1 MMVRHDDNSAK
12 DESSTESADSAAK
25 QAADLSTLLDEALAL
40 VPGCRT
46 RSAADFAAF
55 SSVLGRIVPHL
66 PDSVERATL
75 ERAHNAF
82 SAATVDVSLAGGLLE
97 RAAAT
102 LARLQRGSGTMR
114 VAPTAIRGPSHEPD
128 PATSEPTRDAAPHPG
143 RVEFLPNSTKGRPS
157 P

>member
-1 MMVRHDDNSAK
+1 MMVRHDDNRQI
-12 DESSTESADSAAK
+12 DETNTESADSAAEH
-25 QAADLSTLLDEALAL
+25 AADLPTLLDQALAL

-46 RSAADFAAF
+46 RSAAQLAAF

-75 ERAHNAF
+75 ERAHRAF
-82 SAATVDVSLAGGLLE
+82 STATVDVSLAGGLLE

-102 LARLQRGSGTMR
+102 LARLQRGSGTMS
-114 VAPTAIRGPSHEPD
+114 VAPTATRGPSHEPD
-128 PATSEPTRDAAPHPG
+128 PTTFEPTHDTAPSPG
-143 RVEFLPNSTKGRPS
+143 QLEFLPGRTKDHSS

>member
-1 MMVRHDDNSAK
+1 MVRHDDNRQS
-12 DESSTESADSAAK
+12 DGTNTESADSAAER
-25 QAADLSTLLDEALAL
+25 AADLPTLLDEALAL

-46 RSAADFAAF
+46 RSAAELAAF

-66 PDSVERATL
+66 PNCVERSTL
-75 ERAHNAF
+75 ERAQSAF
-82 SAATVDVSLAGGLLE
+82 SAATVDVSFAGGLLE

-114 VAPTAIRGPSHEPD
+114 VATAIGEPSHEPKD
-128 PATSEPTRDAAPHPG
+128 CS
-143 RVEFLPNSTKGRPS
+143 S

>member
-1 MMVRHDDNSAK
+1 MMVRHDDCSANN
-12 DESSTESADSAAK
+12 ELNTESAESAAK
-25 QAADLSTLLDEALAL
+25 QAADLPTLLDEALGL

-46 RSAADFAAF
+46 RSAAELAAF

-75 ERAHNAF
+75 ERAHGAF

-114 VAPTAIRGPSHEPD
+114 VAPTAIRGPSHEPR
-128 PATSEPTRDAAPHPG
+128 PASPELTHDAAPPPV
-143 RVEFLPNSTKGRPS
+143 RLEFLPSITKDRPS

>member
-1 MMVRHDDNSAK
+1 MMVHHDDSAN
-12 DESSTESADSAAK
+12 DELNTESADNAAK
-25 QAADLSTLLDEALAL
+25 HAADLPTLLDEALAL
-40 VPGCRT
+40 VPGCRA
-46 RSAADFAAF
+46 RSAAELAAF

-75 ERAHNAF
+75 ERAHDAF
-82 SAATVDVSLAGGLLE
+82 AAATVDVSLAGGLLE

-114 VAPTAIRGPSHEPD
+114 VALTAIRGPSHEPK
-128 PATSEPTRDAAPHPG
+128 PAPPELTRDAAPHPA
-143 RVEFLPNSTKGRPS
+143 RLEFLPSTTKDRPS

>member
-1 MMVRHDDNSAK
+1 MVRRDDNRQSDGTNA
-12 DESSTESADSAAK
+12 ASAASAAE
-25 QAADLSTLLDEALAL
+25 QATDLPTLLDRALAL

-46 RSAADFAAF
+46 RSAAELAAF

-66 PDSVERATL
+66 PDSVERTTL
-75 ERAHNAF
+75 ERAQSAF

-114 VAPTAIRGPSHEPD
+114 VAPTAIGEPSHEPKER
-128 PATSEPTRDAAPHPG
+128 S
-143 RVEFLPNSTKGRPS
+143 S